1 MTKKK
6 NTIKREMAK
15 IVRQKIPSSY
25 MEYFDI
31 IEGGKENVTVLRALA
46 LAQVKKGLEGDL
58 KAAEFIEKI
67 LSSGD
72 DEVQSDSFGVVV
84 KVVGEE
90 NGA

>member
-25 MEYFDI
+25 IESFDI
-31 IEGGKENVTVLRALA
+31 GEGGKENVTVLRALA

-58 KAAEFIEKI
+58 KAAEFIEK
-67 LSSGD
+67 LLCSGD
-72 DEVQSDSFGVVV
+72 EEVHSDNFGVVV
-84 KVVGEE
+84 KVVGGED
-90 NGA
+90 GA